1 MRIKVSRVL
10 FVLDSGEGGFP
21 WFMFPP
27 VGCCAYSV
35 SYVVYL
41 ILSCSGSLW
50 GVVFGLGYDDCI
62 FGKGF
67 LNSLCVVLW

>member
-1 MRIKVSRVL
+1 MPTMIPRAKWMRIKVSRVL

-35 SYVVYL
+35 SYFELFWFVVG
-41 ILSCSGSLW
+41 CSFRF
-50 GVVFGLGYDDCI
+50 GVR
-62 FGKGF
+62 
-67 LNSLCVVLW
+67 